1 MTDQQRIAEIEARCE
16 AATPG
21 PWETANKSVRVVGTQ
36 QQASFGK
43 YAPNAYEGGI
53 CNCLGGSSYQTGKNG
68 PINVQARNNA
78 AFIAHSRED
87 IPFLLSLL
95 AAKDAEIER
104 LREAQRWRNA
114 ETEPPKCEDGA
125 ETGPILYRMKTTGTI
140 EVGYYG
146 RKGRWRD
153 SYFRHIRNASDGV
166 DADDVSDWM
175 PLHAAI
181 EKGE

>member
-1 MTDQQRIAEIEARCE
+1 MPDQQRIAEITARCK

-21 PWETANKSVRVVGTQ
+21 PWETAICRDGKYSGRQCLVRASAGIGEVVGIRQ
-36 QQASFGK
+36 
-43 YAPNAYEGGI
+43 
-53 CNCLGGSSYQTGKNG
+53 LGHRQVKA
-68 PINVQARNNA
+68 VEENA

-87 IPFLLSLL
+87 IPFLLSQL
-95 AAKDAEIER
+95 AVKDAEIER

>member
-1 MTDQQRIAEIEARCE
+1 MNADKIVRALKEMLPPQVDYAELVCS
-16 AATPG
+16 PV
-21 PWETANKSVRVVGTQ
+21 P
-36 QQASFGK
+36 
-43 YAPNAYEGGI
+43 
-53 CNCLGGSSYQTGKNG
+53 SSYGGCYVWEN
-68 PINVQARNNA
+68 PEPYHISAAIDLIESLQAQ
-78 AFIAHSRED
+78 
-87 IPFLLSLL
+87 L
-95 AAKDAEIER
+95 AAKEAEIER

-153 SYFRHIRNASDGV
+153 SYFRHMRNASDGV

-175 PLHAAI
+175 PLPAAPEEGA
-181 EKGE
+181 EK

>member
-1 MTDQQRIAEIEARCE
+1 MNADEIVRIDEAVKALHRLSELLVTPDSRVCRE
-16 AATPG
+16 AADLI
-21 PWETANKSVRVVGTQ
+21 ESL
-36 QQASFGK
+36 QA
-43 YAPNAYEGGI
+43 
-53 CNCLGGSSYQTGKNG
+53 Q
-68 PINVQARNNA
+68 
-78 AFIAHSRED
+78 
-87 IPFLLSLL
+87 L
-95 AAKDAEIER
+95 AAKEAEIER

-153 SYFRHIRNASDGV
+153 SYFRHMRNASDGV

-175 PLHAAI
+175 PLPAAPEEGA
-181 EKGE
+181 EK

>member
-1 MTDQQRIAEIEARCE
+1 MNADEIVKELRRLHEDYIRYECAIHGGAGTALKNCYSYSDGHHEFAEWIIDGFTGLLDLIE
-16 AATPG
+16 
-21 PWETANKSVRVVGTQ
+21 S
-36 QQASFGK
+36 
-43 YAPNAYEGGI
+43 
-53 CNCLGGSSYQTGKNG
+53 
-68 PINVQARNNA
+68 
-78 AFIAHSRED
+78 
-87 IPFLLSLL
+87 LLSQL
-95 AAKDAEIER
+95 AERDKEIER

-153 SYFRHIRNASDGV
+153 SYFRHMRSASDGV

-175 PLHAAI
+175 PLPAAP
-181 EKGE
+181 EEVEHE